1 VTGYTTHIV
10 AMIVAPKGQHIY
22 SEQATRVEIQDD
34 AAGPYIELSQEDGK
48 VRIDP
53 EEWPELRD
61 AIETM
66 IAAAARLT
74 AEES

>member
-1 VTGYTTHIV
+1 MIYVTHIV
-10 AMIVAPKGQHIY
+10 AMIVAPKGQPLY
-22 SEQATRVEIQDD
+22 SEQATRIEIQDD
-34 AAGPYIELSQEDGK
+34 AAGPYIEVSQEDGK

-53 EEWPELRD
+53 AEWPELRD

-66 IAAAARLT
+66 IAAAAKI

>member
-1 VTGYTTHIV
+1 MTYTAHIV

-22 SEQATRVEIQDD
+22 SEQATRIEIQDD
-34 AAGPYIELSQEDGK
+34 AAGPFLEVSQEDGK

-74 AEES
+74 AEE